1 MPEIFVLLNIIVFQ
15 VKGPDSFSILTK
27 AIRVPAGRR
36 AGLDIFATDLSTF
49 LLHLQYQAITQ
60 IHLLSKNYHPFL
72 LRSAFSPPTFQMTTS
87 HVAFLSSP
95 LLHGSRQ
102 GKSQIIELSSWLQE
116 VLSYMDLELGL
127 GASSL
132 VEMGSYGR
140 KYPTAHFCT
149 KQH

>member
-1 MPEIFVLLNIIVFQ
+1 MLNIIVFQ
-15 VKGPDSFSILTK
+15 VKGRDSFSILTK

-49 LLHLQYQAITQ
+49 LLHLQYQAITK

-116 VLSYMDLELGL
+116 ETWSAFFFPPCFIRFIPPFLLFKEQGKGTADLLPL
-127 GASSL
+127 AD
-132 VEMGSYGR
+132 
-140 KYPTAHFCT
+140 
-149 KQH
+149 